1 MKISAC
7 EEKLRSV
14 GFEPNEEIEAV
25 PSDDIDKNRVVK
37 TEPEAGRSVKKGT
50 KVTIYK
56 SSGESTIALENYIGK
71 NAIEVKTFLETK
83 YELVVT
89 ISKKDP
95 EDTTKEYGD
104 DEIIGQSLAVGS
116 LVKKGDQL
124 ILYIPNVVDTFP
136 DMAEEGWSVADVEAF
151 CNKYGLTLQK
161 QEEETTA
168 YAAGTV
174 IRQSRTKG
182 TPIIK
187 GTTLTITVAIKPK
200 EKPTSSE
207 DEKPKEENSENNSGD
222 NSEKPDGE

>member
-1 MKISAC
+1 M
-7 EEKLRSV
+7 EEQIKLLEDQDSMS
-14 GFEPNEEIEAV
+14 EYDIELANSKLLILPEEIISNSENHYFFF
-25 PSDDIDKNRVVK
+25 IKN
-37 TEPEAGRSVKKGT
+37 
-50 KVTIYK
+50 I
-56 SSGESTIALENYIGK
+56 
-71 NAIEVKTFLETK
+71 
-83 YELVVT
+83 
-89 ISKKDP
+89 
-95 EDTTKEYGD
+95 
-104 DEIIGQSLAVGS
+104 AVGS